1 MPPKTQRRGIVNSV
15 AKYAGANAI
24 GAILTGMGNDG
35 ASGLLNIRQNGAFTI
50 AQDEASCIVFG
61 MPKEAI
67 ERGAAQKIVP
77 LQDVARTMIGA
88 SSR

>member
-1 MPPKTQRRGIVNSV
+1 
-15 AKYAGANAI
+15 
-24 GAILTGMGNDG
+24 MGNDG
-35 ASGLLNIRQNGAFTI
+35 ASGLLNMRQNGAFTI

>member
-1 MPPKTQRRGIVNSV
+1 
-15 AKYAGANAI
+15 
-24 GAILTGMGNDG
+24 MGNDG
-35 ASGLLNIRQNGAFTI
+35 ASGLLNMRQNGAFTI

-67 ERGAAQKIVP
+67 DRGAAQKIVP

-88 SSR
+88 ASR